1 MSENDPLSPPAS
13 NGRGTRR
20 RAKAAK
26 PLGDGLVQSSP
37 LSFSLKLL
45 FSPPNDESDPVTA
58 PHTKTTKSYR
68 AGRVKE
74 FEKEIEEYPHDTK
87 TSTRRA
93 KLRKKLKNLTFKAKK
108 RDKKDPQR
116 HQIEPKL
123 NDTNPKTGRNT
134 NSKASSLKSKVKRP
148 PGRCFK
154 CRKATSEANCINCS
168 KCELGWHL
176 DCLDYPLVF
185 RPSYW
190 HCPLHVSAHVKHI
203 APSSHFRMEAVNT
216 KIEYRRECSNENEPQ
231 LNTMKSLLERI
242 KLKDQN
248 LAAPQPVG
256 IRIPNQISEHYA
268 RVLGQPLVNEFV
280 IKK

>member
-1 MSENDPLSPPAS
+1 MSESDPLPRPAL
-13 NGRGTRR
+13 NARGTRR
-20 RAKAAK
+20 RAKAAT
-26 PLGDGLVQSSP
+26 PLGDRLVQSSP

-45 FSPPNDESDPVTA
+45 FSPPNNDESDPVTA
-58 PHTKTTKSYR
+58 PQNKPAKTYR

-74 FEKEIEEYPHDTK
+74 YEQKGEANDIK
-87 TSTRRA
+87 TSTRRT

-116 HQIEPKL
+116 HPIEPKL
-123 NDTNPKTGRNT
+123 TDPNPKSGRNT
-134 NSKASSLKSKVKRP
+134 NSKAGSLKSKVKRP
-148 PGRCFK
+148 PERCFK
-154 CRKATSEANCINCS
+154 CRKATSPANCINCS
-168 KCELGWHL
+168 KCELVWHL

-190 HCPLHVSAHVKHI
+190 NCPLHVSAHVKHI
-203 APSSHFRMEAVNT
+203 APSSHFRMEAINT
-216 KIEYRRECSNENEPQ
+216 KIEYRRDYNGNEPQ

-248 LAAPQPVG
+248 LTAPQPVG
-256 IRIPNQISEHYA
+256 IRIPNQISEQYA